1 MELVSNTLNGAPFTK
16 LTKVTG
22 NADKTT
28 AEIVPAPV
36 TPAEALKHPNR
47 FYARSDMSSFN
58 WTRNDMSLWCPL
70 VEEGKATKH
79 PKYDPCPEGWRVP
92 ELFDFKSLAEHY
104 SDFVEYPEGGP
115 KGRWFSGPVE
125 YSTEAQR
132 IFLPASGMRTR
143 DGASHSRDE
152 QAIYWSLRHGGG
164 EGLVWHLYLND
175 YEAEVSPSA
184 FPHEAYSV
192 RCVKDIEGQRL
203 K

>member
-1 MELVSNTLNGAPFTK
+1 
-16 LTKVTG
+16 
-22 NADKTT
+22 
-28 AEIVPAPV
+28 
-36 TPAEALKHPNR
+36 
-47 FYARSDMSSFN
+47 
-58 WTRNDMSLWCPL
+58 
-70 VEEGKATKH
+70 
-79 PKYDPCPEGWRVP
+79 
-92 ELFDFKSLAEHY
+92 
-104 SDFVEYPEGGP
+104 
-115 KGRWFSGPVE
+115 
-125 YSTEAQR
+125 
-132 IFLPASGMRTR
+132 MRTR